1 VFARQSLAAS
11 LNIPHMGLTV
21 AEEIGTR
28 TLDLWQVDVFSD
40 CPLSGNPAAV
50 IFGGEDLADSTM
62 QAVARETNL
71 SETIFV
77 LPTTGIHADY
87 RARTFTTRRE
97 IAFAGHPTLAAAH
110 AVFWRN
116 AGTGAAGNHRNGA
129 INESGRLRQECGAGI
144 IHIERGKSQRLRV
157 VLPPISVR
165 ATALSRREIGGM
177 LGLPA
182 RHVVASAFPVVATGV
197 PWLLAEVRSLED
209 LSLLQVDFARVSR
222 VTRGIGAVGI
232 SVFTRACSEGV
243 TARLR
248 SFAPAEG
255 IYEDPVCGSC
265 HGATA
270 AYLLTVCEKPAL
282 RPGERIS
289 MLMQQ
294 GHELQRP
301 GLVEVEA
308 ESRPDGIRLWL
319 GGDCVTVLRGDLL
332 IQRPRTSLELD

>member
-1 VFARQSLAAS
+1 
-11 LNIPHMGLTV
+11 M
-21 AEEIGTR
+21 AEVTGSR
-28 TLDLWQVDVFSD
+28 TLELWQVDVFTS

-50 IFGGEDLADSTM
+50 IFGGEELADSTM

-77 LPTTGIHADY
+77 LPTTGTQADY

-97 IAFAGHPTLAAAH
+97 IPFAGHPTLAAAH

-116 AGTGAAGNHRNGA
+116 AGKETAGTHRNDA
-129 INESGRLRQECGAGI
+129 INKSGRLRQECGAGI
-144 IHIERGKSQRLRV
+144 IHIERSKSQRLRV
-157 VLPPISVR
+157 ALPAISVR
-165 ATALSRREIGGM
+165 TTALSRQEIGEM

-182 RHVVASAFPVVATGV
+182 RHVVSSAFPIVATGV
-197 PWLLAEVRSLED
+197 PWLLAEVRSVGD
-209 LSLLQVDFARVSR
+209 LSLLDIDFARVSR

-270 AYLLTVCEKPAL
+270 AYLLTVLEEPTL
-282 RPGERIS
+282 GRGERIS

-308 ESRPDGIRLWL
+308 ESQSDGIRLWL

-332 IQRPRTSLELD
+332 I